1 MITEKHTDP
10 LYNDWDAFT
19 ENDNCVSVKIDD
31 SLDIDGSKLI
41 FRGKDREPLIEMK
54 VSSRDIHI
62 CMSIG
67 NPIFIELHTVSGV
80 SVKYVKGS
88 GKELYKQIS
97 LEGRSN

>member
-1 MITEKHTDP
+1 
-10 LYNDWDAFT
+10 
-19 ENDNCVSVKIDD
+19 
-31 SLDIDGSKLI
+31 
-41 FRGKDREPLIEMK
+41 MK
-54 VSSRDIHI
+54 VNSRDIHI

-67 NPIFIELHTVSGV
+67 NPIFIELHTISGV